1 MHQAV
6 LASAS
11 RHAHAS
17 NTACYAAAVTA
28 LILARRAQLLMDTHR
43 INALFNN
50 CLASK
55 AYAVQEHALHPAAK
69 RCSWGPAAQL
79 QAQMRKQPA

>member
-1 MHQAV
+1 
-6 LASAS
+6 
-11 RHAHAS
+11 
-17 NTACYAAAVTA
+17 
-28 LILARRAQLLMDTHR
+28 MDTHR